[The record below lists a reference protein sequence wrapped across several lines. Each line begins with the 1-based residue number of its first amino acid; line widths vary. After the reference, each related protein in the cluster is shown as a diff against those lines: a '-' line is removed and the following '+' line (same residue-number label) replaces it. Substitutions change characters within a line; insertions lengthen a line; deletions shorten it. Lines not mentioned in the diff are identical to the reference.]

1 MQPMHTIPARGG
13 LNFDETPFLAI
24 WEVTQSCDLA
34 CKHCRAAAQPIAH
47 PDELSNAEGKALIDQ
62 IADMHIPIFVF
73 TGGDP
78 MKRKD
83 VFELIHYAADKG
95 VQVALTPSA
104 TPLLTR
110 EAIFKL
116 KEAGLVRLG
125 ISLDGS
131 TPEIHDTFRG
141 LPGAWARTIQAI
153 EWANEAGIPI
163 QVHSTISRHNANDL
177 DNLCNLF
184 EKLAIVMWN
193 VFFLVPVGRGQLND
207 LLSGEEFE
215 QVFGKIYELSHRV
228 SFQIK
233 TTEAMHYRR
242 YLLQHNL
249 EERRIAHGHGHPSAA
264 RPSVAL
270 GGDNST
276 SAALKGHDSTSEALS
291 GDNSS
296 SAALNGD
303 NSTSAALNGDDSTS
317 AALKGHD
324 FSRAENAANKSVG
337 ALAPVYEPGAPTA
350 DAKTRTASWATRR
363 VNDGKG
369 FMFISHVGNVYPSGF
384 LPIHAGNVR
393 ETPLADIYRNAPI
406 FKSLRD
412 TSKLEGKCG
421 ACEYKEI
428 CGGSR
433 ARAYAVTG
441 DPLAP
446 EPCCIYQ
453 PKNWDPELEHKADAF
468 RETTPAEPLVV
479 L

>member
-1 MQPMHTIPARGG
+1 MKPMHNIPARGG

-24 WEVTQSCDLA
+24 WEITQSCDLA
-34 CKHCRAAAQPIAH
+34 CKHCRAAAQPIPH

-62 IADMHIPIFVF
+62 IAEMGVPIFVF

-83 VFELIHYAADKG
+83 VYELIRYAADKG

-131 TPEIHDTFRG
+131 TPEIHDNFRG

-163 QVHSTISRHNANDL
+163 QVHTTISRHNATDL
-177 DNLCNLF
+177 DTLCALF
-184 EKLAIVMWN
+184 EKMAIVMWN
-193 VFFLVPVGRGQLND
+193 VFFLVPVGRGQLGD

-228 SFQIK
+228 NFQIK

-249 EERRIAHGHGHPSAA
+249 EERKIGHGQGHPGAA
-264 RPSVAL
+264 RPGSSPT
-270 GGDNST
+270 GTTQPGT
-276 SAALKGHDSTSEALS
+276 AAA
-291 GDNSS
+291 
-296 SAALNGD
+296 
-303 NSTSAALNGDDSTS
+303 
-317 AALKGHD
+317 
-324 FSRAENAANKSVG
+324 
-337 ALAPVYEPGAPTA
+337 YEPGAPTA

-384 LPIHAGNVR
+384 LPIHAGNIR
-393 ETPLADIYRNAPI
+393 QTPLSEIYRESPI

-412 TSKLEGKCG
+412 TSQLEGKCG

-441 DPLAP
+441 DPLAQ

-453 PKNWDPELEHKADAF
+453 PKNWVPRAEDEPAAICQPEQSATLIS
-468 RETTPAEPLVV
+468 L
-479 L
+479 

>member
-1 MQPMHTIPARGG
+1 MQPMHNIPARGG

-47 PDELSNAEGKALIDQ
+47 PDELTNAEGKALIDQ
-62 IADMHIPIFVF
+62 IAAMGVPIFVF

-78 MKRKD
+78 LKRAD
-83 VFELIHYAADKG
+83 VFELIRYAADKG

-131 TPEIHDTFRG
+131 NPQIHDTFRG
-141 LPGAWARTIQAI
+141 LPGAYARTIQAI

-163 QVHSTISRHNANDL
+163 QVHTTISRHNADDL
-177 DNLCNLF
+177 DNLCALF

-207 LLSGEEFE
+207 LLDAHEFE
-215 QVFGKIYELSHRV
+215 RIFGQIYQLSHRV
-228 SFQIK
+228 NFQIK

-242 YLLQHNL
+242 YLLQNNL
-249 EERRIAHGHGHPSAA
+249 EERKIGHGHPGAVQRAA
-264 RPSVAL
+264 AM
-270 GGDNST
+270 
-276 SAALKGHDSTSEALS
+276 
-291 GDNSS
+291 
-296 SAALNGD
+296 
-303 NSTSAALNGDDSTS
+303 
-317 AALKGHD
+317 
-324 FSRAENAANKSVG
+324 
-337 ALAPVYEPGAPTA
+337 VYEPGAPTS

-369 FMFISHVGNVYPSGF
+369 FLFVSHVGNVYPSGF
-384 LPIHAGNVR
+384 LPIHAGNIR
-393 ETPLADIYRNAPI
+393 ETPLSEIYRNAPI

-433 ARAYAVTG
+433 ARAYALTG
-441 DPLAP
+441 DPLAQ

-453 PKNWDPELEHKADAF
+453 PKHWDPELESHAAAF
-468 RETTPAEPLVV
+468 AKS
-479 L
+479 

>member
-1 MQPMHTIPARGG
+1 MQPMHNIPARGG

-47 PDELSNAEGKALIDQ
+47 PDELTNAEGKALIDQ
-62 IADMHIPIFVF
+62 IAEMHVPIFVF

-78 MKRKD
+78 LKRKD
-83 VFELIHYAADKG
+83 VFELIRYAADKG
-95 VQVALTPSA
+95 VQVAVTPSA

-110 EAIFKL
+110 EAMFKL

-131 TPEIHDTFRG
+131 TPEIHDAFRG

-177 DNLCNLF
+177 GNLCALF

-193 VFFLVPVGRGQLND
+193 VFFLVPVGRGQLGD
-207 LLSGEEFE
+207 MLSGEEFE

-228 SFQIK
+228 NFQIK

-249 EERRIAHGHGHPSAA
+249 EERRMGHGGAHGHP
-264 RPSVAL
+264 
-270 GGDNST
+270 GGAT
-276 SAALKGHDSTSEALS
+276 QKGFEA
-291 GDNSS
+291 G
-296 SAALNGD
+296 
-303 NSTSAALNGDDSTS
+303 T
-317 AALKGHD
+317 
-324 FSRAENAANKSVG
+324 
-337 ALAPVYEPGAPTA
+337 PTT
-350 DAKTRTASWATRR
+350 DAHTRTVGWATRR

-384 LPIHAGNVR
+384 LPIHAGNVKQ
-393 ETPLADIYRNAPI
+393 TPLQEIYRDSPI

-441 DPLAP
+441 DPLAQ

-453 PKNWDPELEHKADAF
+453 PKHWDAQLESEAAAF
-468 RETTPAEPLVV
+468 SVV
-479 L
+479 

>member
-1 MQPMHTIPARGG
+1 MEPMHAIPARGG
-13 LNFDETPFLAI
+13 LDFDQTPFLAI

-34 CKHCRAAAQPIAH
+34 CMHCRAAAQPIAH
-47 PDELSNAEGKALIDQ
+47 PDELTTAEGKALIDQ
-62 IADMHIPIFVF
+62 IAAMHVPIFVF

-78 MKRKD
+78 LKRKD
-83 VFELIHYAADKG
+83 VFELIRYAADKG
-95 VQVALTPSA
+95 VHVALTPSA

-131 TPEIHDTFRG
+131 TPEIHDSFRG
-141 LPGAWARTIQAI
+141 LGGTWARTIKAI
-153 EWANEAGIPI
+153 EWANEAGLPI
-163 QVHSTISRHNANDL
+163 QVHTTISRHNAHDL
-177 DNLCNLF
+177 DDLCALF
-184 EKLAIVMWN
+184 ETQAIVMWN
-193 VFFLVPVGRGQLND
+193 VFFLVPVGRGQLSA

-215 QVFGKIYELSHRV
+215 QVFGKIYELSQRV
-228 SFQIK
+228 NFQIK

-249 EERRIAHGHGHPSAA
+249 EERRLGHEHPQAGSATHA
-264 RPSVAL
+264 
-270 GGDNST
+270 
-276 SAALKGHDSTSEALS
+276 
-291 GDNSS
+291 
-296 SAALNGD
+296 
-303 NSTSAALNGDDSTS
+303 
-317 AALKGHD
+317 
-324 FSRAENAANKSVG
+324 
-337 ALAPVYEPGAPTA
+337 YEPGAPTS
-350 DAKTRTASWATRR
+350 DAQTRTANWTTRR

-369 FMFISHVGNVYPSGF
+369 FLFVSHVGNVYPSGF
-384 LPIHAGNVR
+384 LPIHAGNVK

-421 ACEYKEI
+421 ACEFKEI

-441 DPLAP
+441 DPLAQ

-453 PKNWDPELEHKADAF
+453 PKNWDPQLENEAEAF
-468 RETTPAEPLVV
+468 RQPAPSETLV
-479 L
+479 

>member
-1 MQPMHTIPARGG
+1 MQSMMRNIPARGG
-13 LNFDETPFLAI
+13 LNYDETPFLAI

-47 PDELSNAEGKALIDQ
+47 PDELSNAEGKKLIDQ
-62 IADMHIPIFVF
+62 IAEMGVPIFVF

-83 VFELIHYAADKG
+83 VFELIRYAADKG
-95 VQVALTPSA
+95 VHVALTPSA

-153 EWANEAGIPI
+153 QWANEAGIPI
-163 QVHSTISRHNANDL
+163 QVHTTISRHNANDL
-177 DNLCNLF
+177 DNLCALF
-184 EKLAIVMWN
+184 EKMAIVMWN
-193 VFFLVPVGRGQLND
+193 VFFLVPVGRGQLDD
-207 LLSGEEFE
+207 LPSGEEFE
-215 QVFGKIYELSHRV
+215 EVFGKIYELSQRV
-228 SFQIK
+228 NFQIK

-249 EERRIAHGHGHPSAA
+249 EERRMGHGHPHAA
-264 RPSVAL
+264 AQ
-270 GGDNST
+270 
-276 SAALKGHDSTSEALS
+276 A
-291 GDNSS
+291 
-296 SAALNGD
+296 
-303 NSTSAALNGDDSTS
+303 
-317 AALKGHD
+317 
-324 FSRAENAANKSVG
+324 
-337 ALAPVYEPGAPTA
+337 YEPGTPTA
-350 DAKTRTASWATRR
+350 DAQTRTMSWTTRR

-369 FMFISHVGNVYPSGF
+369 FLFVSHVGNVYPSGF
-384 LPIHAGNVR
+384 LPIHAGNVK
-393 ETPLADIYRNAPI
+393 ETPLSEIYRNAPI

-412 TSKLEGKCG
+412 TGRLEGKCG

-433 ARAYAVTG
+433 ARAYALTG

-453 PKNWDPELEHKADAF
+453 PKNWDSHLESEAEAF
-468 RETTPAEPLVV
+468 RPAAQTETLVV

>member
-1 MQPMHTIPARGG
+1 MEPMRNIPARGG

-34 CKHCRAAAQPIAH
+34 CKHCRAAAQPLAH
-47 PDELSNAEGKALIDQ
+47 PDELTNAEGKALIDQ
-62 IADMHIPIFVF
+62 IAEMGVPIFVF

-78 MKRKD
+78 IKRKD
-83 VFELIHYAADKG
+83 VYELIRYAADKG
-95 VQVALTPSA
+95 VHVALTPSA

-141 LPGAWARTIQAI
+141 LPGAYARTIQAI

-163 QVHSTISRHNANDL
+163 QVHTTISRHNAHDL
-177 DNLCNLF
+177 DNLCALF

-193 VFFLVPVGRGQLND
+193 VFFLVPVGRGQLDD

-228 SFQIK
+228 NFQIK

-249 EERRIAHGHGHPSAA
+249 EERRMSHASMSGHGQGHPASAMT
-264 RPSVAL
+264 
-270 GGDNST
+270 G
-276 SAALKGHDSTSEALS
+276 AAQA
-291 GDNSS
+291 
-296 SAALNGD
+296 
-303 NSTSAALNGDDSTS
+303 
-317 AALKGHD
+317 
-324 FSRAENAANKSVG
+324 
-337 ALAPVYEPGAPTA
+337 YEPGAPTT

-369 FMFISHVGNVYPSGF
+369 FLFISHVGNVYPSGF
-384 LPIHAGNVR
+384 LPIHAGNIR
-393 ETPLADIYRNAPI
+393 ETPLGEIYRNSPI

-433 ARAYAVTG
+433 ARAYALTG
-441 DPLAP
+441 DPLAQ

-453 PKNWDPELEHKADAF
+453 PKNWDPELEHQADAF
-468 RETTPAEPLVV
+468 RQPEHSATLVT

>member
-1 MQPMHTIPARGG
+1 MQPMHNIPARGG
-13 LNFDETPFLAI
+13 IDYDESPFLAI

-47 PDELSNAEGKALIDQ
+47 PDQLTHEEGKNLIDQ

-78 MKRKD
+78 LKRPD
-83 VFELIHYAADKG
+83 VYDLIRYGASKG
-95 VQVALTPSA
+95 VQIALTPSA

-110 EAIFKL
+110 EAIQKL
-116 KEAGLVRLG
+116 KEASLVRLG

-163 QVHSTISRHNANDL
+163 QVHTTISRHNAHDL
-177 DNLCNLF
+177 DSLCALF

-193 VFFLVPVGRGQLND
+193 VFFLVPVGRGQLDD
-207 LLSGEEFE
+207 LLNGEEFE
-215 QVFGKIYELSHRV
+215 RVFGQIYELSQRV
-228 SFQIK
+228 NFQIK

-249 EERRIAHGHGHPSAA
+249 EERKIGHGHPGSAK
-264 RPSVAL
+264 P
-270 GGDNST
+270 
-276 SAALKGHDSTSEALS
+276 AA
-291 GDNSS
+291 
-296 SAALNGD
+296 AA
-303 NSTSAALNGDDSTS
+303 A
-317 AALKGHD
+317 
-324 FSRAENAANKSVG
+324 
-337 ALAPVYEPGAPTA
+337 YEPGAPTS

-369 FMFISHVGNVYPSGF
+369 FLFISHVGNVYPSGF
-384 LPIHAGNVR
+384 LPIHAGNIR
-393 ETPLADIYRNAPI
+393 ETPLSEIYRNAPI
-406 FKSLRD
+406 FKSQRD

-421 ACEYKEI
+421 VCEYKEI

-453 PKNWDPELEHKADAF
+453 PKHWDPELENEARAF
-468 RETTPAEPLVV
+468 AS
-479 L
+479 

>member
-1 MQPMHTIPARGG
+1 MQPMHNIPARGG
-13 LNFDETPFLAI
+13 LDFDETPFLAI
-24 WEVTQSCDLA
+24 WEITQSCDLA

-47 PDELSNAEGKALIDQ
+47 PDQLNTTEAKGLIDQ
-62 IADMHIPIFVF
+62 IADMHVPIFVF

-78 MKRKD
+78 LKRPD
-83 VFELIHYAADKG
+83 LYELIRYSAEKG
-95 VQVALTPSA
+95 VKVAVTPSA

-110 EAIFKL
+110 DAIFKM
-116 KEAGLVRLG
+116 KEAGVVRLG

-131 TPEIHDTFRG
+131 SPEIHDTFRG
-141 LPGAWARTIQAI
+141 LPGAWARTIQAV
-153 EWANEAGIPI
+153 EWAGEAGLPI
-163 QVHSTISRHNANDL
+163 QVHTTISRHNAHDL
-177 DNLCNLF
+177 DSLCALF
-184 EKLAIVMWN
+184 ERLAIVMWN
-193 VFFLVPVGRGQLND
+193 VFFLVPVGRGQLGD

-228 SFQIK
+228 NFQIK

-249 EERRIAHGHGHPSAA
+249 EERKMAHSAGHPHAA
-264 RPSVAL
+264 AAAEAGAAASGVAM
-270 GGDNST
+270 GD
-276 SAALKGHDSTSEALS
+276 
-291 GDNSS
+291 
-296 SAALNGD
+296 
-303 NSTSAALNGDDSTS
+303 
-317 AALKGHD
+317 
-324 FSRAENAANKSVG
+324 
-337 ALAPVYEPGAPTA
+337 LAYEPGAPKA
-350 DAKTRTASWATRR
+350 DAMTRNHGWATRR

-384 LPIHAGNVR
+384 LPIHAGNIR

-412 TSKLEGKCG
+412 TSQLEGKCG

-433 ARAYAVTG
+433 ARAYALTG

-453 PKNWDPELEHKADAF
+453 PRNWKPSAEDESSAVRQPEQS
-468 RETTPAEPLVV
+468 TTLIT

>member
-1 MQPMHTIPARGG
+1 MQPMHQIPARGG

-47 PDELSNAEGKALIDQ
+47 PDELTHAEGKALIDQ
-62 IADMHIPIFVF
+62 IAAMHIPIFVF

-78 MKRKD
+78 LKRQD
-83 VFELIHYAADKG
+83 VFELIRYAAGKG
-95 VQVALTPSA
+95 VHVAVTPSA

-110 EAIFKL
+110 DAIFNL
-116 KEAGLVRLG
+116 KEAGVVRLG

-153 EWANEAGIPI
+153 EWAGEAGLPI
-163 QVHSTISRHNANDL
+163 QVHSTISRHNAHDL
-177 DNLCNLF
+177 DGLCNLF
-184 EKLAIVMWN
+184 ERLAIVMWN
-193 VFFLVPVGRGQLND
+193 VFFLVPVGRGQLAD

-215 QVFGKIYELSHRV
+215 QVFGKIYELSQRV

-249 EERRIAHGHGHPSAA
+249 EERRMGHGHGRPHGAA
-264 RPSVAL
+264 
-270 GGDNST
+270 
-276 SAALKGHDSTSEALS
+276 
-291 GDNSS
+291 
-296 SAALNGD
+296 
-303 NSTSAALNGDDSTS
+303 
-317 AALKGHD
+317 
-324 FSRAENAANKSVG
+324 
-337 ALAPVYEPGAPTA
+337 YEPGTPTVGA
-350 DAKTRTASWATRR
+350 GERNMGWATRR

-393 ETPLADIYRNAPI
+393 ETPLAEIYRDAPI
-406 FKSLRD
+406 FKALRD
-412 TSKLEGKCG
+412 TSRLEGKCG
-421 ACEYKEI
+421 ACEFKEI

-441 DPLAP
+441 DPLAQ
-446 EPCCIYQ
+446 EPCCIYH
-453 PKNWDPELEHKADAF
+453 PRNWDPELD
-468 RETTPAEPLVV
+468 RQAEAYQSMTEQARTLVT

>member
-1 MQPMHTIPARGG
+1 MQPMHNIPARNG
-13 LNFDETPFLAI
+13 LNFDETPYLAI

-47 PDELSNAEGKALIDQ
+47 PDELTNAEGKALIDQ
-62 IADMHIPIFVF
+62 IAEMGVPIFVL

-78 MKRKD
+78 LKRKD
-83 VFELIHYAADKG
+83 VFELIRYAADKG
-95 VQVALTPSA
+95 VHVALTPSA

-110 EAIFKL
+110 EAIFKF

-131 TPEIHDTFRG
+131 CPEIHDAFRG
-141 LPGAWARTIQAI
+141 LPGAFARTIQAI
-153 EWANEAGIPI
+153 EWAGEAGIPI
-163 QVHSTISRHNANDL
+163 QVHTTISRHNANDL

-193 VFFLVPVGRGQLND
+193 VFFLVPVGRGQLD
-207 LLSGEEFE
+207 DMLSGEEFE
-215 QVFGKIYELSHRV
+215 RVFGKIYELSHRV
-228 SFQIK
+228 NFQIK

-249 EERRIAHGHGHPSAA
+249 EERKIGHGHP
-264 RPSVAL
+264 
-270 GGDNST
+270 GGIQT
-276 SAALKGHDSTSEALS
+276 AETGV
-291 GDNSS
+291 
-296 SAALNGD
+296 
-303 NSTSAALNGDDSTS
+303 
-317 AALKGHD
+317 LKGHD
-324 FSRAENAANKSVG
+324 FSRAEIKSNKNEG
-337 ALAPVYEPGAPTA
+337 ASAPAYEPGAPTA
-350 DAKTRTASWATRR
+350 DAQTRTASWATRR

-369 FMFISHVGNVYPSGF
+369 FLFVSHVGNVYPSGF
-384 LPIHAGNVR
+384 LPIHAGNIR
-393 ETPLADIYRNAPI
+393 ETPLSEIYRNAPI

-421 ACEYKEI
+421 SCEYKEI

-441 DPLAP
+441 DPLAQ

-453 PKNWDPELEHKADAF
+453 PKHWDAELENAAAAF
-468 RETTPAEPLVV
+468 AKP
-479 L
+479 

>member
-1 MQPMHTIPARGG
+1 MQPMHNIPARGG
-13 LNFDETPFLAI
+13 IDYDESPFLAI

-34 CKHCRAAAQPIAH
+34 CKHCRAAAQPIPH
-47 PDELSNAEGKALIDQ
+47 PDQLTHEEGLALIDQ
-62 IADMHIPIFVF
+62 IAEMHVPIFVF

-78 MKRKD
+78 LKRAD
-83 VFELIHYAADKG
+83 VFDLIRYAAEKN
-95 VQVALTPSA
+95 VKVAVTPSA

-110 EAIFKL
+110 DAIFKL
-116 KEAGLVRLG
+116 KEAGIVRLG

-141 LPGAWARTIQAI
+141 LPGAWARTIQAV

-163 QVHSTISRHNANDL
+163 QVHSTISRHNAHDL
-177 DNLCNLF
+177 DGLCNLF

-193 VFFLVPVGRGQLND
+193 VFFLVPVGRGQLDD

-215 QVFGKIYELSHRV
+215 RVFGKIYELSHRAN
-228 SFQIK
+228 FQIK

-249 EERRIAHGHGHPSAA
+249 EERKMGHGHP
-264 RPSVAL
+264 
-270 GGDNST
+270 
-276 SAALKGHDSTSEALS
+276 H
-291 GDNSS
+291 
-296 SAALNGD
+296 
-303 NSTSAALNGDDSTS
+303 
-317 AALKGHD
+317 
-324 FSRAENAANKSVG
+324 G
-337 ALAPVYEPGAPTA
+337 ASYEPGVHADRSSSVGFEPGTPTA
-350 DAKTRTASWATRR
+350 DAKTRNMGWATRR

-384 LPIHAGNVR
+384 LPIHAGNIR

-406 FKSLRD
+406 FKALRN
-412 TSKLEGKCG
+412 TSRLEGKCG

-433 ARAYAVTG
+433 ARAYALTG
-441 DPLAP
+441 DPLAQ

-453 PKNWDPELEHKADAF
+453 PKNWDRSLENEAQSF
-468 RETTPAEPLVV
+468 RDLTTSSTLVS

>member
-1 MQPMHTIPARGG
+1 MHQIPARGG
-13 LNFDETPFLAI
+13 LNYDETPFLAI

-34 CKHCRAAAQPIAH
+34 CKHCRAAAQPLAH
-47 PDELSNAEGKALIDQ
+47 PDELTTAEGKVLIDQ
-62 IADMHIPIFVF
+62 VAAMRIPIFVF

-78 MKRKD
+78 LKRAD
-83 VFELIHYAADKG
+83 VFTLIRYAADKG
-95 VQVALTPSA
+95 VHVAVTPSA

-110 EAIFKL
+110 DAVFRMKD
-116 KEAGLVRLG
+116 AGLVRLG

-131 TPEIHDTFRG
+131 TPSIHDAFRG

-163 QVHSTISRHNANDL
+163 QVHSTISRHNAQDL

-184 EKLAIVMWN
+184 EKLAIIMWN
-193 VFFLVPVGRGQLND
+193 VFFLVPVGRGQLAD

-215 QVFGKIYELSHRV
+215 QVFGKIYELSQRV

-249 EERRIAHGHGHPSAA
+249 EERRMGHGHP
-264 RPSVAL
+264 
-270 GGDNST
+270 G
-276 SAALKGHDSTSEALS
+276 
-291 GDNSS
+291 
-296 SAALNGD
+296 
-303 NSTSAALNGDDSTS
+303 

-324 FSRAENAANKSVG
+324 FSRAASNPEKSNG
-337 ALAPVYEPGAPTA
+337 ALVPAPGAYEPGAPAAGVSTDRSSSEGWAA
-350 DAKTRTASWATRR
+350 DARSRTMGWATRR

-393 ETPLADIYRNAPI
+393 HTPLAEIYREAPI
-406 FKSLRD
+406 FKALRD
-412 TSKLEGKCG
+412 TSRLQGKCG
-421 ACEYKEI
+421 ICEYKEI

-433 ARAYAVTG
+433 ARAYALTG
-441 DPLAP
+441 DPLAQ
-446 EPCCIYQ
+446 EPCCTYQ
-453 PKNWDPELEHKADAF
+453 PRNWK
-468 RETTPAEPLVV
+468 PAEVEETATLHA
-479 L
+479 

>member
-1 MQPMHTIPARGG
+1 MQPMHSIPARGG

-34 CKHCRAAAQPIAH
+34 CKHCRAAAQPIPH
-47 PDELSNAEGKALIDQ
+47 PDQLSTEEGKALIDQ
-62 IADMHIPIFVF
+62 ISQMQVPIFIF

-78 MKRKD
+78 LKRGD
-83 VFELIHYAADKG
+83 VFDLIRYAAEKG
-95 VQVALTPSA
+95 VKVAVTPSA
-104 TPLLTR
+104 TPLLSR
-110 EAIFKL
+110 EAIFKM
-116 KEAGLVRLG
+116 KEAGVVRLG

-131 TPEIHDTFRG
+131 TPEIHDAFRG

-163 QVHSTISRHNANDL
+163 QVHSTISRHNAADL
-177 DNLCNLF
+177 DNLCALF

-215 QVFGKIYELSHRV
+215 QVFAKIYELSHRV

-249 EERRIAHGHGHPSAA
+249 EERRMGHGTGHPHAPGPAA
-264 RPSVAL
+264 
-270 GGDNST
+270 
-276 SAALKGHDSTSEALS
+276 
-291 GDNSS
+291 
-296 SAALNGD
+296 
-303 NSTSAALNGDDSTS
+303 
-317 AALKGHD
+317 
-324 FSRAENAANKSVG
+324 
-337 ALAPVYEPGAPTA
+337 ALAPAAEYEPGAPQA
-350 DAKTRTASWATRR
+350 DAQTRTRGWATRR

-369 FMFISHVGNVYPSGF
+369 FVFISHVGNVYPSGF
-384 LPIHAGNVR
+384 LPIHAGNIR
-393 ETPLADIYRNAPI
+393 ETPLAEIYRNSPI
-406 FKSLRD
+406 FKALRD
-412 TSKLEGKCG
+412 TSRLEGKCG

-433 ARAYAVTG
+433 ARAYALTG
-441 DPLAP
+441 DPLAQ

-453 PKNWDPELEHKADAF
+453 PRNWKP
-468 RETTPAEPLVV
+468 REQDERAAICQPQQSAALVT

>member
-1 MQPMHTIPARGG
+1 MQPMQQIPARGG
-13 LNFDETPFLAI
+13 IDYDEIPFLAI

-34 CKHCRAAAQPIAH
+34 CKHCRAAAQPIPH
-47 PDELSNAEGKALIDQ
+47 PDELTNAEGKALIDQ
-62 IADMHIPIFVF
+62 IAAMHIPIFVF

-78 MKRKD
+78 LKRKD
-83 VFELIHYAADKG
+83 VFELIRYAAHKG
-95 VQVALTPSA
+95 VHVAVTPSA

-110 EAIFKL
+110 EAIQKM

-131 TPEIHDTFRG
+131 TPEIHDAFRG
-141 LPGAWARTIQAI
+141 LQGAWARTIQAI

-163 QVHSTISRHNANDL
+163 QVHTTISRHNAHDL
-177 DNLCNLF
+177 DGLCNLF

-193 VFFLVPVGRGQLND
+193 VFFLVPVGRGQLAD

-215 QVFGKIYELSHRV
+215 QVFGKIYELSQRV

-242 YLLQHNL
+242 YLVQHNL
-249 EERRIAHGHGHPSAA
+249 EERRMGHGHGNGHGGHP
-264 RPSVAL
+264 
-270 GGDNST
+270 
-276 SAALKGHDSTSEALS
+276 H
-291 GDNSS
+291 
-296 SAALNGD
+296 
-303 NSTSAALNGDDSTS
+303 
-317 AALKGHD
+317 
-324 FSRAENAANKSVG
+324 G
-337 ALAPVYEPGAPTA
+337 AGYEPGTPTA
-350 DAKTRTASWATRR
+350 GARERNMGWATRR

-393 ETPLADIYRNAPI
+393 EKPLAEIYRDAPI
-406 FKSLRD
+406 FKALRD
-412 TSKLEGKCG
+412 TSRLEGKCG
-421 ACEYKEI
+421 ACEFREI

-441 DPLAP
+441 DPLAQ

-453 PKNWDPELEHKADAF
+453 PRNWDPQLE
-468 RETTPAEPLVV
+468 AEAEAHRHMIEQAGMLVA
-479 L
+479 LK

>member
-34 CKHCRAAAQPIAH
+34 CKHCRAAAQPLAH
-47 PDELSNAEGKALIDQ
+47 PDQLTTAEGKQLIDQ
-62 IADMHIPIFVF
+62 IAAMHVPIFVL

-78 MKRKD
+78 LKRPD
-83 VFELIHYAADKG
+83 LYELIRYASGQG
-95 VQVALTPSA
+95 VKVAVTPSA

-110 EAIFKL
+110 DAIFKM
-116 KEAGLVRLG
+116 KEAGIVRLG

-131 TPEIHDTFRG
+131 TPEIHDAFRG
-141 LPGAWARTIQAI
+141 LSGAWARTIQAI

-163 QVHSTISRHNANDL
+163 QVHSTISRHNAHDL

-184 EKLAIVMWN
+184 EKLSIVMWN
-193 VFFLVPVGRGQLND
+193 VFFLVPVGRGQLDD

-215 QVFGKIYELSHRV
+215 QVFGKIYELSQRV

-249 EERRIAHGHGHPSAA
+249 QERRMGHGHGHPHAA
-264 RPSVAL
+264 
-270 GGDNST
+270 
-276 SAALKGHDSTSEALS
+276 
-291 GDNSS
+291 
-296 SAALNGD
+296 
-303 NSTSAALNGDDSTS
+303 
-317 AALKGHD
+317 
-324 FSRAENAANKSVG
+324 AE
-337 ALAPVYEPGAPTA
+337 YEPGTPTA
-350 DAKTRTASWATRR
+350 DAKTRTMGWATRR

-369 FMFISHVGNVYPSGF
+369 FLFVSHVGNVYPSGF
-384 LPIHAGNVR
+384 LPIHAGNIR
-393 ETPLADIYRNAPI
+393 ETPLAGIYRDAPI
-406 FKSLRD
+406 FKALRD
-412 TSKLEGKCG
+412 TSRLEGKCG

-433 ARAYAVTG
+433 ARAYALTG
-441 DPLAP
+441 DPLAQ

-453 PKNWDPELEHKADAF
+453 PRNWKPRQEGEPPALCQPEQSG
-468 RETTPAEPLVV
+468 TVV
-479 L
+479 AL

>member
-1 MQPMHTIPARGG
+1 MQPMHNIPARGG

-24 WEVTQSCDLA
+24 WEITQSCDLA

-47 PDELSNAEGKALIDQ
+47 PDELTNAEGKALIDQ
-62 IADMHIPIFVF
+62 IADMGIPIFVF

-83 VFELIHYAADKG
+83 VFELIRYAAGKG

-131 TPEIHDTFRG
+131 TPEIHDAFRG

-163 QVHSTISRHNANDL
+163 QVHTTISRHNAHDL
-177 DNLCNLF
+177 DNLCALF
-184 EKLAIVMWN
+184 ERLAIVMWN
-193 VFFLVPVGRGQLND
+193 VFFLVPVGRGQLGD
-207 LLSGEEFE
+207 LLSGEDFE
-215 QVFGKIYELSHRV
+215 RVFGKIYELSHRV

-249 EERRIAHGHGHPSAA
+249 EERKIGHGHPHGVP
-264 RPSVAL
+264 R
-270 GGDNST
+270 
-276 SAALKGHDSTSEALS
+276 HE
-291 GDNSS
+291 
-296 SAALNGD
+296 
-303 NSTSAALNGDDSTS
+303 
-317 AALKGHD
+317 
-324 FSRAENAANKSVG
+324 
-337 ALAPVYEPGAPTA
+337 YEPGAPTS
-350 DAKTRTASWATRR
+350 DAKIRTMGWATRR

-369 FMFISHVGNVYPSGF
+369 FMFISCTGDVCPSGF
-384 LPIHAGNVR
+384 LPIVTGNVR
-393 ETPLADIYRNAPI
+393 ETSPVDIYRDADL
-406 FKSLRD
+406 FVALRD
-412 TSKLEGKCG
+412 PSRLTGRCG
-421 ACEYKEI
+421 RCRFRAE

-433 ARAYAVTG
+433 ARAYALTG
-441 DPLAP
+441 DPLGEDP
-446 EPCCIYQ
+446 TCMYEPAGI
-453 PKNWDPELEHKADAF
+453 
-468 RETTPAEPLVV
+468 TPG
-479 L
+479 

>member
-1 MQPMHTIPARGG
+1 MHNIPARGG

-24 WEVTQSCDLA
+24 WEITQSCDLA
-34 CKHCRAAAQPIAH
+34 CKHCRAAAQPIPH
-47 PDELSNAEGKALIDQ
+47 PDELTNAEGKALIDQ
-62 IADMHIPIFVF
+62 IADMHVPIFVF

-78 MKRKD
+78 LKRKD
-83 VFELIHYAADKG
+83 VFELIRYAADKG
-95 VQVALTPSA
+95 VQVAVTPSA
-104 TPLLTR
+104 TPLLSR
-110 EAIFKL
+110 EAMFKL

-131 TPEIHDTFRG
+131 TPEIHDAFRG

-153 EWANEAGIPI
+153 EWAKEAGIPV
-163 QVHSTISRHNANDL
+163 QVHSTISRHNVHDL
-177 DNLCNLF
+177 DNLCALF

-193 VFFLVPVGRGQLND
+193 VFFLVPVGRGQLGD

-215 QVFGKIYELSHRV
+215 NVFGKIYELSHRV
-228 SFQIK
+228 NFQIK

-249 EERRIAHGHGHPSAA
+249 EERRMGHGSGHP
-264 RPSVAL
+264 
-270 GGDNST
+270 
-276 SAALKGHDSTSEALS
+276 H
-291 GDNSS
+291 
-296 SAALNGD
+296 
-303 NSTSAALNGDDSTS
+303 
-317 AALKGHD
+317 
-324 FSRAENAANKSVG
+324 AANAGPAKG
-337 ALAPVYEPGAPTA
+337 YEAGTPTS
-350 DAKTRTASWATRR
+350 DAQTRTVGWATRR

-369 FMFISHVGNVYPSGF
+369 FLFVSHTGNVYPSGF
-384 LPIHAGNVR
+384 LPIHAGNIKQ
-393 ETPLADIYRNAPI
+393 TPLQDIYRNSPI

-441 DPLAP
+441 DPLAQ

-453 PKNWDPELEHKADAF
+453 PRNWDPKLANEAAAYA
-468 RETTPAEPLVV
+468 TSMSGV
-479 L
+479 LQIVS

>member
-1 MQPMHTIPARGG
+1 MQPMQPMHTIPARGG

-24 WEVTQSCDLA
+24 WEITQSCDLA

-47 PDELSNAEGKALIDQ
+47 PDELTNAEGKDLIDQ
-62 IADMHIPIFVF
+62 IAAMGVPIFVF

-78 MKRKD
+78 LKRKD
-83 VFELIHYAADKG
+83 VFELIEYAASKG

-110 EAIFKL
+110 EAMAKL
-116 KEAGLVRLG
+116 KESGLVRLG

-131 TPEIHDTFRG
+131 TPVIHDTFRG

-153 EWANEAGIPI
+153 EWANEVGLPI
-163 QVHSTISRHNANDL
+163 QVHTTISRHNAHDL
-177 DNLCNLF
+177 DNLCALF

-193 VFFLVPVGRGQLND
+193 VFFLVPVGRGQQAD

-215 QVFGKIYELSHRV
+215 NVFGKIYELSHRV

-249 EERRIAHGHGHPSAA
+249 EERRMNHGHGAASGHPASGHPGGSHSGGSKIAA
-264 RPSVAL
+264 AL
-270 GGDNST
+270 G
-276 SAALKGHDSTSEALS
+276 
-291 GDNSS
+291 
-296 SAALNGD
+296 
-303 NSTSAALNGDDSTS
+303 
-317 AALKGHD
+317 
-324 FSRAENAANKSVG
+324 
-337 ALAPVYEPGAPTA
+337 YEPGAPTA

-384 LPIHAGNVR
+384 LPIHAGNIR
-393 ETPLADIYRNAPI
+393 ESGLAEIYREAPI

-433 ARAYAVTG
+433 ARAYALTG
-441 DPLAP
+441 DPLAQ

-453 PKNWDPELEHKADAF
+453 PKNWDPEVEQKAEAF
-468 RETTPAEPLVV
+468 RHLEPQSTLVT

>member
-1 MQPMHTIPARGG
+1 MQPMHQIPARGG
-13 LNFDETPFLAI
+13 LNFDEAPFLAI

-47 PDELSNAEGKALIDQ
+47 PDQLSTEEGKRVIDQ
-62 IADMHIPIFVF
+62 IAEMKIPIFVF

-78 MKRKD
+78 LKRPD
-83 VFELIHYAADKG
+83 VYELIRYSAEKG
-95 VQVALTPSA
+95 VKVAVTPSA

-110 EAIFKL
+110 EAIFKM

-131 TPEIHDTFRG
+131 CPEIHDKFRG

-153 EWANEAGIPI
+153 EWAGEAGLPI
-163 QVHSTISRHNANDL
+163 QVHSTISRHNAHDL
-177 DNLCNLF
+177 DNLCSLF

-193 VFFLVPVGRGQLND
+193 VFFLVPVGRGQLAD

-228 SFQIK
+228 NFQIK

-249 EERRIAHGHGHPSAA
+249 EEKRMGHGHPAA
-264 RPSVAL
+264 AVQ
-270 GGDNST
+270 
-276 SAALKGHDSTSEALS
+276 ES
-291 GDNSS
+291 GAPADRSS
-296 SAALNGD
+296 SVV
-303 NSTSAALNGDDSTS
+303 
-317 AALKGHD
+317 
-324 FSRAENAANKSVG
+324 RE
-337 ALAPVYEPGAPTA
+337 YEPGAPQA
-350 DAKTRTASWATRR
+350 DAHTRTHTWATRR

-393 ETPLADIYRNAPI
+393 ETPLAQIYREAPI

-412 TSKLEGKCG
+412 TSQLEGKCG

-433 ARAYAVTG
+433 ARAYALSG
-441 DPLAP
+441 DPLAQ

-453 PKNWDPELEHKADAF
+453 PRNWKPRA
-468 RETTPAEPLVV
+468 
-479 L
+479 